1 MKLINLKCPE
11 CNAPLKV
18 DPNREFIYCEYC
30 GAKILLDKEEKVSR
44 TIDEAEVRKAEAE
57 EKIRIEEIKAKSN
70 EKKIDMIEMFAPIVI
85 ILLLPFLLIILNHL
99 L

>member
-44 TIDEAEVRKAEAE
+44 TIDEAEIRKAEAQ
-57 EKIRIEEIKAKSN
+57 EKIRIEEIKANSD
-70 EKKIDMIEMFAPIVI
+70 EKKIDLIEIVVI
-85 ILLLPFLLIILNHL
+85 IVMAFLLPFLPIILNHL

>member
-44 TIDEAEVRKAEAE
+44 TIDEAEIRKAESQ
-57 EKIRIEEIKAKSN
+57 EKIRIEEIKADQN
-70 EKKIDMIEMFAPIVI
+70 ELKTTAILIVACLI
-85 ILLLPFLLIILNHL
+85 FVVILFGFGQYIF
-99 L
+99 

>member
-44 TIDEAEVRKAEAE
+44 TIDEAEVRKAEAQ
-57 EKIRIEEIKAKSN
+57 EKIRIEEIKADQN
-70 EKKIDMIEMFAPIVI
+70 ELKTTAILIVVCLI
-85 ILLLPFLLIILNHL
+85 FVVILFGFGQYIF
-99 L
+99 

>member
-44 TIDEAEVRKAEAE
+44 TIDEAEVRKAEAQ
-57 EKIRIEEIKAKSN
+57 EKIRIEEIKASSN
-70 EKKIDMIEMFAPIVI
+70 EKKIDMIEMIAILVMA
-85 ILLLPFLLIILNHL
+85 LLLPFLPFILNNL

>member
-44 TIDEAEVRKAEAE
+44 TIDEAEIRKAEAQ
-57 EKIRIEEIKAKSN
+57 EKIRIEEIKADQN
-70 EKKIDMIEMFAPIVI
+70 ELKIGAIV
-85 ILLLPFLLIILNHL
+85 LLVLAGMLLFFCVFGKYL
-99 L
+99 